1 MALQKLQFRPGI
13 NREGTNY
20 SNEGGWFDGNK
31 VRFRNGY
38 VERIGGWEKVN
49 STETIDGRVSKL
61 YDFVTLADIN
71 YLFLGTSEKVY
82 LEEGAE
88 LTDIT
93 PIRRAVLLPFTVAEI
108 DEATTALGD
117 VTIVTT

>member
-1 MALQKLQFRPGI
+1 MTLQKLQFRPGI

-31 VRFRNGY
+31 IRFRNGY
-38 VERIGGWEKVN
+38 VERIGGWQKVN

-71 YLFLGTSEKVY
+71 YLFVGTSDKVY

-93 PIRRAVLLPFTVAEI
+93 PLRRAVLLPFTVNDIA
-108 DEATTALGD
+108 EATSALGT
-117 VTIVTT
+117 VTVVTT